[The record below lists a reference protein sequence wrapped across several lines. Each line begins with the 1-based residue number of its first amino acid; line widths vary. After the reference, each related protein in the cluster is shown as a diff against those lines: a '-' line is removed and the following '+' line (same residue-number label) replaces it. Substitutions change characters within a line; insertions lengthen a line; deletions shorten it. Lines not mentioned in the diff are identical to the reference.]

1 MRSSHSKTA
10 MNPGN
15 LTKLPLPQDC
25 NFFGAHD
32 VVSLISLKLSFLFGG
47 IFIYVYITTK
57 KEYKRFYI
65 GFILLTMTR
74 RNLKYISQLMTS
86 SKPCDFPIRKQ

>member
-1 MRSSHSKTA
+1 MRSSRSETA

-15 LTKLPLPQDC
+15 LMKLPLPQDC
-25 NFFGAHD
+25 SLFGAHD
-32 VVSLISLKLSFLFGG
+32 VVTLINFLSFLFGG

-74 RNLKYISQLMTS
+74 RNL
-86 SKPCDFPIRKQ
+86 R